1 MSVCV
6 CMSVCLCVYMQGR
19 DYVETRGGNCLLV
32 LCVIVLHVVSVDA
45 PSRAQMRLAAGEG
58 SLSAS
63 PDPIAAI
70 GGGVLLLMGREGS
83 GGEGVRK
90 GRGKGRDCLLFILLL
105 VMGLPCA
112 HFRIRQCLS
121 WLQCIPTSS
130 SGSE

>member
-19 DYVETRGGNCLLV
+19 DYVETRGGSCLLV

-45 PSRAQMRLAAGEG
+45 LSRAQMRLAAGEG

-70 GGGVLLLMGREGS
+70 GGGVLLLMGREG
-83 GGEGVRK
+83 
-90 GRGKGRDCLLFILLL
+90 RGKEREGKRE
-105 VMGLPCA
+105 GLPPLY
-112 HFRIRQCLS
+112 F
-121 WLQCIPTSS
+121 TS
-130 SGSE
+130 GYGPAMCTF